1 MEKMKINSKTRY
13 NRARVRSGYGP
24 HRILKMVQ
32 EEIREK
38 SLQSITKEE
47 VIE

>member
-24 HRILKMVQ
+24 HRMLKMLQ
-32 EEIREK
+32 AQIRESSPK
-38 SLQSITKEE
+38 SVTKKE
-47 VIE
+47 VTE